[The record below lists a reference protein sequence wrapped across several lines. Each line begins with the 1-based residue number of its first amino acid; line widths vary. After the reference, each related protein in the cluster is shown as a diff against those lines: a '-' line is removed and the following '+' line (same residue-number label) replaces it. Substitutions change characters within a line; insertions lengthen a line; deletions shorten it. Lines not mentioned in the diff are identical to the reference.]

1 MNWPK
6 LNTMLIYTTKT
17 ALGRSIDRSDDT
29 VRRMIKD
36 KEVIEVFLMNSH
48 GNKKKIGYVLASKV
62 Q

>member
-1 MNWPK
+1 
-6 LNTMLIYTTKT
+6 MLIYTTKT

-62 Q
+62 K